1 MNVLIIDDDRFV
13 VSALEK
19 KVMWRELGVERVY
32 TAYNIRQARKVIEE
46 NTIQLMLCDIE
57 MPQGSG
63 LELLAWVRDE
73 KLPIET
79 IILTSFA
86 EFDYAQD
93 AVKLDCLDYLL
104 KPVNYGKLTEII
116 QKAIKKIREQ
126 EKAKKSIVQQFWQEL
141 LQRETTDEK
150 ELLMRK
156 VEQKQLDYREE
167 ETFILIF
174 AGIYPGYDQT
184 AEYTEAVLDFSFK
197 NIWSEVFL
205 QNRAKA
211 EILID
216 LQMFYYLAVIRLD
229 EKVSGSKAV
238 KQILKSV
245 MENLGRCMGY
255 DSGFCMSKP
264 VSLWECADT
273 FEELTNV
280 CSRDLFCRNNIC
292 EYPPALQKESAYA
305 PACISQI
312 EIFLKHNNQEQ
323 VLTAIRQYI
332 QEQCQ
337 KKTFTYTVAWKFKRD
352 VEQLVLSYLQEKE
365 IEGHRLFMDEKS
377 GYYEKRALSSIE
389 DYQSCFEHMIT
400 RAVEYAGFAEK
411 SKSVIDI
418 VTGYIE
424 KNYEQEIN
432 KKTLADIVYL
442 NPDYL
447 GKLFKKKTG
456 ISVNNYVMKVRVE
469 KGKDLLAN
477 TDIPINV
484 IALDTGFSN
493 YSYYSKVFK
502 ELVGCTPNEYRKKM
516 E

>member
-1 MNVLIIDDDRFV
+1 MNALIIDDDRFV
-13 VSALEK
+13 VAALEK
-19 KVMWRELGVERVY
+19 KVLWHELGVEQVF

-46 NTIQLMLCDIE
+46 NDIQLMLCDIE

-63 LELLAWVRDE
+63 LELLAWVRNE
-73 KLPIET
+73 KIPIET

-93 AVKLDCLDYLL
+93 AVKLDCLDYML
-104 KPVNYGKLTEII
+104 KPVDYQKLTEII
-116 QKAIKKIREQ
+116 QKAMKKIQEQ
-126 EKAKKSIVQQFWQEL
+126 EKARRSILQLFWQEL
-141 LQRETTDEK
+141 LQRDTEK
-150 ELLMRK
+150 DLLMRK
-156 VEQKQLDYREE
+156 AEEKKLDYREE
-167 ETFILIF
+167 EAFLLIY
-174 AGIYPGYDQT
+174 AGIYPGYDQA

-197 NIWSEVFL
+197 NIWSEVLL
-205 QNRAKA
+205 QNKIKA
-211 EILID
+211 EILMD
-216 LQMFYYLAVIRLD
+216 LQMFSYLAVIRLD
-229 EKVSGSKAV
+229 EKIRGGQEIKPVLETVV
-238 KQILKSV
+238 K
-245 MENLGRCMGY
+245 NLSRCMGY
-255 DSGFCMSKP
+255 DSGFCMSRP

-273 FEELTNV
+273 YRRLADD
-280 CSRDLFCRNNIC
+280 CSKNLFCRNHII
-292 EYPPALQKESAYA
+292 EYPTARQKESPYA

-312 EIFLKHNNQEQ
+312 ETYLKHNNQEQ
-323 VLTAIRQYI
+323 VLIVIRQFI
-332 QEQCQ
+332 REQCQ
-337 KKTFTYTVAWKFKRD
+337 RRTFTYTAARKLKRD

-377 GYYEKRALSSIE
+377 EYCEKRALSSIE
-389 DYQSCFEHMIT
+389 DYQDCFEHMIT
-400 RAVEYAGFAEK
+400 RAVEYAGFTEK

-424 KNYEQEIN
+424 KNYEQDLN

-469 KGKDLLAN
+469 KGKELLAN

-484 IALDTGFSN
+484 VALDTGFSN

-502 ELVGCTPNEYRKKM
+502 ELTGCTPNEYRRHNGQR
-516 E
+516 